1 MRFKRPLLIVTVVV
15 ATLAFSNLTSESVTQ
30 SDFSENYPPVVCPAT
45 PSGESSAISVPSTQ
59 TGARVLGKKSVIF
72 KPTRTLRLMQ
82 GSSPTILETKNMT
95 SPVWQ
100 IKKGVWAG
108 ATICSAPSTS
118 QWFVGGAAD
127 ITSKGKLI
135 LINSGLSEAI
145 IDVEIW
151 SESGIR
157 PPKVVTLKANSS
169 VVQTLD
175 SLDPGAKRIA
185 LHIVPRSG
193 RVNAFLVDERGRGL
207 KSLGGDMVNAS
218 PDPTRVVVIPA
229 IPHMKRSGKALGHTL
244 RVIAPGDV
252 DARISVELISTKGSF
267 VPFGFADRAIKAGI
281 VTEIPLNPQLVP
293 STFALRI
300 SSDRPIVA
308 SVYSSTYAQAKSDFV
323 WSTSTAEM
331 TEYSLA
337 VSGLAP
343 TMVFSG
349 DKISVSISIL
359 YTNKKEKKFTV
370 TGEGIA
376 TFKVPD
382 NARTVHFTKVSDKTL
397 GGALISTQSGYGY
410 LPLVPGSELTR
421 VLLPSANIRV
431 LNP

>member
-1 MRFKRPLLIVTVVV
+1 MRFKRPLLIIAAVI
-15 ATLAFSNLTSESVTQ
+15 ATLTFSNLASVSVTQ

-45 PSGESSAISVPSTQ
+45 PEGESSAISVPSTQ
-59 TGARVLGKKSVIF
+59 TGSRVLGKKTVIF

-82 GSSPTILETKNMT
+82 SSSPTILDTKNMT

-108 ATICSAPSTS
+108 ATICSAPAIS

-151 SESGIR
+151 SESGIQ

-169 VVQTLD
+169 VVQSLD

-185 LHIVPRSG
+185 LHIAPRSG

-207 KSLGGDMVNAS
+207 KALGGDMVNAS
-218 PDPTRVVVIPA
+218 PDPSKVVVIPA

-267 VPFGFADRAIKAGI
+267 VPLGFDDRAIKAGI
-281 VTEIPLNPQLVP
+281 VTEIALNPELIQ
-293 STFALRI
+293 STFALKI
-300 SSDRPIVA
+300 TSDRPIVA
-308 SVYSSTYAQAKSDFV
+308 SVYSSTYADSKSDFV

-331 TEYSLA
+331 KEYSLA

-343 TMVFSG
+343 TLVFAG
-349 DKISVSISIL
+349 EKISVSLSIL
-359 YTNKKEKKFTV
+359 YTNKKEKKLTI

-376 TFKVPD
+376 TFKVPE
-382 NARTVHFTKVSDKTL
+382 NARTINFTKVSDETV
-397 GGALISTQSGYGY
+397 GGSLISTQSGFGY
-410 LPLVPGSELTR
+410 LPLIPGSELTR

>member
-1 MRFKRPLLIVTVVV
+1 MRFKRPLLIIAVVI
-15 ATLAFSNLTSESVTQ
+15 ATLTFSNLTSVSITQ
-30 SDFSENYPPVVCPAT
+30 SDFSENYPPVVCPST
-45 PSGESSAISVPSTQ
+45 PAGESSAISVPSTQ
-59 TGARVLGKKSVIF
+59 TGSRVLGKKTVIF

-82 GSSPTILETKNMT
+82 SSSPTILETKNMT

-108 ATICSAPSTS
+108 ATICSAPSIS
-118 QWFVGGAAD
+118 QWFVGGTAD
-127 ITSKGKLI
+127 VTSKGKLF

-185 LHIVPRSG
+185 LHIAPRSG

-218 PDPTRVVVIPA
+218 PDPSKVVVIPA

-252 DARISVELISTKGSF
+252 DARISVELISTKGTF
-267 VPFGFADRAIKAGI
+267 IPVGFDARAIKAGI
-281 VTEIPLNPQLVP
+281 VTEIALNPELVP
-293 STFALRI
+293 GTFALKI
-300 SSDRPIVA
+300 TSDRPIVA
-308 SVYSSTYAQAKSDFV
+308 SVYSTTFAQAKSDFV

-331 TEYSLA
+331 KEYSLA

-343 TMVFSG
+343 TLVFSG
-349 DKISVSISIL
+349 EKISVSLSIL
-359 YTNKKEKKFTV
+359 YTNKKEKKLTV

-376 TFKVPD
+376 TFTVPE
-382 NARTVHFTKVSDKTL
+382 NARTINFTKVSDKTV
-397 GGALISTQSGYGY
+397 GGALISSQSGYGY
-410 LPLVPGSELTR
+410 LPLNPGSELTR

>member
-1 MRFKRPLLIVTVVV
+1 MRFKRPLLIIAAVI
-15 ATLAFSNLTSESVTQ
+15 ATLAFSNLTSASLTQ
-30 SDFSENYPPVVCPAT
+30 SDFSENYPPVVCPTT
-45 PSGESSAISVPSTQ
+45 PAGESSAISIPSTQ
-59 TGARVLGKKSVIF
+59 TGSRVLGKKTVIF

-82 GSSPTILETKNMT
+82 SSSPTILETKNMT

-169 VVQTLD
+169 VVQSLD

-185 LHIVPRSG
+185 LHVAPRSG

-218 PDPTRVVVIPA
+218 PDPSKVVVIPA
-229 IPHMKRSGKALGHTL
+229 IPHMKQSGKVLGHTL

-267 VPFGFADRAIKAGI
+267 VPVGFDDRAIKAGI
-281 VTEIPLNPQLVP
+281 VTEIALNPQLIP

-300 SSDRPIVA
+300 SSDRPIAA

-343 TMVFSG
+343 TLVFSG
-349 DKISVSISIL
+349 ERISISLSIL

-376 TFKVPD
+376 SFKVPE
-382 NARTVHFTKVSDKTL
+382 NARTIHFAKVSDKTV

>member
-1 MRFKRPLLIVTVVV
+1 MRFKRPLLIVTAVV

-59 TGARVLGKKSVIF
+59 TGARVLGKKSIIF

-82 GSSPTILETKNMT
+82 SSSPTILETKNMT

-218 PDPTRVVVIPA
+218 PDPTRMVVIPA

-281 VTEIPLNPQLVP
+281 VTEIQLNPQLVP

-343 TMVFSG
+343 TLVFSG

-382 NARTVHFTKVSDKTL
+382 NARTVHFTKVSDKTV

>member
-1 MRFKRPLLIVTVVV
+1 MRFKRPLLIIAAVI
-15 ATLAFSNLTSESVTQ
+15 ATLTFGNLTSVSVTQ
-30 SDFSENYPPVVCPAT
+30 SDVSENYPPVVCPAT
-45 PSGESSAISVPSTQ
+45 PAGESSAISVPSTQ
-59 TGARVLGKKSVIF
+59 TGSRVLGKKTVIF

-82 GSSPTILETKNMT
+82 SSSPTILDTKNMT

-108 ATICSAPSTS
+108 ATICSAPSIS

-127 ITSKGKLI
+127 VTSKGKLI

-157 PPKVVTLKANSS
+157 PPKVVTLKANSF

-185 LHIVPRSG
+185 LHIATRSG

-218 PDPTRVVVIPA
+218 PDPSKVVVIPA

-252 DARISVELISTKGSF
+252 DARISVELVSTKGSF
-267 VPFGFADRAIKAGI
+267 IPFGFDDRVVKAGI

-293 STFALRI
+293 STFALKI
-300 SSDRPIVA
+300 TSDRPIVA

-343 TMVFSG
+343 TLVFAG
-349 DKISVSISIL
+349 EKISISLSIL

-370 TGEGIA
+370 TGEGIV

-382 NARTVHFTKVSDKTL
+382 NARTINFTKVSDKTV
-397 GGALISTQSGYGY
+397 GGSLISTQSGFGY

>member
-1 MRFKRPLLIVTVVV
+1 MRFKRPLLIITALI
-15 ATLAFSNLTSESVTQ
+15 ATFGLSNLTSVTVTK

-45 PSGESSAISVPSTQ
+45 PAGETSAISVPSTQ
-59 TGARVLGKKSVIF
+59 TGSRALGSKTVIF

-82 GSSPTILETKNMT
+82 SSSPTILDTKNMT

-108 ATICSAPSTS
+108 ATICSAPSIS

-127 ITSKGKLI
+127 VTSKGKLI

-169 VVQTLD
+169 VVQSLD
-175 SLDPGAKRIA
+175 SLDPGSKRIA
-185 LHIVPRSG
+185 LHIAPRSG

-218 PDPTRVVVIPA
+218 PDPSKVVVIPA
-229 IPHMKRSGKALGHTL
+229 VPHMKRSGKALAHTL

-252 DARISVELISTKGSF
+252 DARISVELVSTKGSF
-267 VPFGFADRAIKAGI
+267 IPFGFADRAIKAGI
-281 VTEIPLNPQLVP
+281 VTEIPLNPQIVP
-293 STFALRI
+293 STFALKI
-300 SSDRPIVA
+300 TSDRPIVA
-308 SVYSSTYAQAKSDFV
+308 SVYSSTYAQEKSDFV

-331 TEYSLA
+331 SEYSLA

-343 TMVFSG
+343 TLVFA
-349 DKISVSISIL
+349 
-359 YTNKKEKKFTV
+359 
-370 TGEGIA
+370 GE
-376 TFKVPD
+376 
-382 NARTVHFTKVSDKTL
+382 R
-397 GGALISTQSGYGY
+397 ISTLVFIYQS
-410 LPLVPGSELTR
+410 LFLFVIFNRQMLFLQLQRLKVASFCKKQR
-421 VLLPSANIRV
+421 SVFI
-431 LNP
+431 

>member
-1 MRFKRPLLIVTVVV
+1 MRFKRPLLIVAAVV
-15 ATLAFSNLTSESVTQ
+15 ATLAFSNLTSESVKQ
-30 SDFSENYPPVVCPAT
+30 SDFSENYPPVVCSAT

-59 TGARVLGKKSVIF
+59 TGSRVLGKKSIIF

-82 GSSPTILETKNMT
+82 SSSPTILETKNMT

-127 ITSKGKLI
+127 ITSKGKLV

-151 SESGIR
+151 SESGVR

-185 LHIVPRSG
+185 LHIAPRSG

-218 PDPTRVVVIPA
+218 PDPTKVVVIPA

-252 DARISVELISTKGSF
+252 DARISVELISNKGSF

-343 TMVFSG
+343 TLVFSG

-370 TGEGIA
+370 TGEGIT

-382 NARTVHFTKVSDKTL
+382 NARTVNFIKVSDKIV

>member
-1 MRFKRPLLIVTVVV
+1 MRFKRPLLIVAAVI
-15 ATLAFSNLTSESVTQ
+15 ATLALSNLTSVSITQ
-30 SDFSENYPPVVCPAT
+30 SEFSENYPPVVCPAT

-59 TGARVLGKKSVIF
+59 TGSRVLGKKSVIF
-72 KPTRTLRLMQ
+72 KPTRTLRLTQ
-82 GSSPTILETKNMT
+82 SSSPTILETKNMT

-169 VVQTLD
+169 VVQPLD

-185 LHIVPRSG
+185 LHVAPRSG

-218 PDPTRVVVIPA
+218 PDPTKVVVIPA
-229 IPHMKRSGKALGHTL
+229 IPHMKQSGKVLGHTL

-267 VPFGFADRAIKAGI
+267 VPVGFDDRAIKAGI
-281 VTEIPLNPQLVP
+281 VTEIALNPQLIP

-300 SSDRPIVA
+300 SSDRPIAA

-323 WSTSTAEM
+323 WSTSTEEM

-343 TMVFSG
+343 TLVFSG
-349 DKISVSISIL
+349 ERISISISIL

-376 TFKVPD
+376 TFKVPE
-382 NARTVHFTKVSDKTL
+382 NARTISFTKVSDKTV

-410 LPLVPGSELTR
+410 LPLIPGSELTR

>member
-1 MRFKRPLLIVTVVV
+1 MKLRRFAIVALSLGLLI
-15 ATLAFSNLTSESVTQ
+15 ATSNTLSGTISRQKFSES
-30 SDFSENYPPVVCPAT
+30 YPSVVCPAT
-45 PSGESSAISVPSTQ
+45 LSGLSSQVSLGSRETRIKRVGSTSSKFFSSRALRIPVP
-59 TGARVLGKKSVIF
+59 GDPILVDA
-72 KPTRTLRLMQ
+72 Q
-82 GSSPTILETKNMT
+82 GITPII
-95 SPVWQ
+95 WQ
-100 IKKGVWAG
+100 SRAGSWAG
-108 ATICSAPSTS
+108 GTICSNPAAS

-127 ITSKGKLI
+127 VTSKGRLV

-151 SESGIR
+151 SEAGIR

-169 VVQTLD
+169 VVQSLD

-185 LHIVPRSG
+185 LHVAPRSG

-218 PDPTRVVVIPA
+218 PDPSKVVVIPA
-229 IPHMKRSGKALGHTL
+229 IPHMKRSDKALGHTL

-267 VPFGFADRAIKAGI
+267 VPFGFDDRAVKAGI
-281 VTEIPLNPQLVP
+281 VTEIPLNPELVP
-293 STFALRI
+293 STFALKI
-300 SSDRPIVA
+300 TSDRPIVA
-308 SVYSSTYAQAKSDFV
+308 SVYSSTYADGKSDFV

-331 TEYSLA
+331 KEYSLA

-343 TMVFSG
+343 TLVFAG
-349 DKISVSISIL
+349 EKISISLSIL
-359 YTNKKEKKFTV
+359 STKKKEKKFTI
-370 TGEGIA
+370 TGEGIV

-382 NARTVHFTKVSDKTL
+382 NARTINFTKVSDKTV

-410 LPLVPGSELTR
+410 LPLTPGSELTR

>member
-1 MRFKRPLLIVTVVV
+1 MRFKRPLLIITALI
-15 ATLAFSNLTSESVTQ
+15 ATFGLSNLTSVTVTK

-45 PSGESSAISVPSTQ
+45 PAGETSAISVPSTQ
-59 TGARVLGKKSVIF
+59 TGSRALGSKTVIF

-82 GSSPTILETKNMT
+82 SSSPTILDTKNMT

-108 ATICSAPSTS
+108 ATICSAPSIS

-127 ITSKGKLI
+127 VTSKGKLI

-169 VVQTLD
+169 VVQSLD
-175 SLDPGAKRIA
+175 SLDPGSKRIA
-185 LHIVPRSG
+185 LHIAPRSG

-218 PDPTRVVVIPA
+218 PDPSKVVVIPA
-229 IPHMKRSGKALGHTL
+229 IPHMKRSGKALAHTL

-252 DARISVELISTKGSF
+252 DARISVELVSTKGSF
-267 VPFGFADRAIKAGI
+267 IPFGFADRAIKAGI
-281 VTEIPLNPQLVP
+281 VTEIPLNPQIVP
-293 STFALRI
+293 STFALKI
-300 SSDRPIVA
+300 TADRPIVA

-331 TEYSLA
+331 SEYSLA

-343 TMVFSG
+343 TLVFAG
-349 DKISVSISIL
+349 ERISISLSIL

-382 NARTVHFTKVSDKTL
+382 NARTINFTQVSGKTV
-397 GGALISTQSGYGY
+397 GGALISTQSGFGY
-410 LPLVPGSELTR
+410 LPLNPGSELTR

>member
-1 MRFKRPLLIVTVVV
+1 MRFKRPLLIIAAVI
-15 ATLAFSNLTSESVTQ
+15 ATLTFGNLTSVSVTQ
-30 SDFSENYPPVVCPAT
+30 SDVSENYPPVVCPAT
-45 PSGESSAISVPSTQ
+45 PAGESSAISVPSTQ
-59 TGARVLGKKSVIF
+59 TGSRVLGKKTVIF

-82 GSSPTILETKNMT
+82 SSSPTILDTKNMT

-108 ATICSAPSTS
+108 ATICSAPSIS

-127 ITSKGKLI
+127 VTSKGKLI

-157 PPKVVTLKANSS
+157 PPKVVTLKANSF

-185 LHIVPRSG
+185 LHIAPRSG

-218 PDPTRVVVIPA
+218 PDPSKVVVIPA

-252 DARISVELISTKGSF
+252 DARISVELVSTKGSF
-267 VPFGFADRAIKAGI
+267 IPFGFDDRVVKAGI

-293 STFALRI
+293 STFALKI
-300 SSDRPIVA
+300 TSDRPIVA

-343 TMVFSG
+343 TLVFAG
-349 DKISVSISIL
+349 EKISISLSIL

-376 TFKVPD
+376 TFNVPD
-382 NARTVHFTKVSDKTL
+382 NARTINFTKVSDKTV
-397 GGALISTQSGYGY
+397 GGSLISTQSGFGY
-410 LPLVPGSELTR
+410 LPLIPGSELTR

>member
-1 MRFKRPLLIVTVVV
+1 MRFKRPLLIIAAVI
-15 ATLAFSNLTSESVTQ
+15 ATLAFSNLASVSVTQ

-45 PSGESSAISVPSTQ
+45 PAGESSAISIPSTQ
-59 TGARVLGKKSVIF
+59 TGSRVLGKKTVIF

-82 GSSPTILETKNMT
+82 SSSPTILDTKNMT

-108 ATICSAPSTS
+108 ATICSAPSIS

-127 ITSKGKLI
+127 VTSKGKLI

-145 IDVEIW
+145 IDVEVW
-151 SESGIR
+151 SEAGIR

-169 VVQTLD
+169 VVQSLD

-185 LHIVPRSG
+185 LHVAPRSG

-207 KSLGGDMVNAS
+207 KTLGGDMVNAS
-218 PDPTRVVVIPA
+218 SDPTKVVVIPA
-229 IPHMKRSGKALGHTL
+229 IPHMKRSGKALGHIL
-244 RVIAPGDV
+244 RVIAPGEV
-252 DARISVELISTKGSF
+252 DARISVELISSQGSF
-267 VPFGFADRAIKAGI
+267 VPVGFADRSIKAGI
-281 VTEIPLNPQLVP
+281 VTEIPLNPQVAAT
-293 STFALRI
+293 TFALRI

-343 TMVFSG
+343 TLVFTG
-349 DKISVSISIL
+349 EKVSVSISIL

-376 TFKVPD
+376 TYKVPD
-382 NARTVHFTKVSDKTL
+382 NARTVNFIKVSDKTV
-397 GGALISTQSGYGY
+397 GGALISSQSGYGY

>member
-1 MRFKRPLLIVTVVV
+1 MRFKRPLLIIAAVI
-15 ATLAFSNLTSESVTQ
+15 ATLTFGNLTSVPVTQ
-30 SDFSENYPPVVCPAT
+30 SDVSENYPPVVCPAT
-45 PSGESSAISVPSTQ
+45 PAGESSAISVPSTQ
-59 TGARVLGKKSVIF
+59 TGSRVLGKKSVIF

-82 GSSPTILETKNMT
+82 SSSPTILETKNMT

-108 ATICSAPSTS
+108 ATICSAPSIS
-118 QWFVGGAAD
+118 QWFVGGTAD
-127 ITSKGKLI
+127 VTSKGKLI

-157 PPKVVTLKANSS
+157 PPKVFTLKANSS
-169 VVQTLD
+169 LVQSLD

-185 LHIVPRSG
+185 LHIAPRSG

-218 PDPTRVVVIPA
+218 PDPSKVVVIPA

-252 DARISVELISTKGSF
+252 EARISVELISNKGSF
-267 VPFGFADRAIKAGI
+267 VPFGFDERAIKAGI
-281 VTEIPLNPQLVP
+281 VTEIPLNPELIP
-293 STFALRI
+293 STFALKI
-300 SSDRPIVA
+300 TSNRPIVA
-308 SVYSSTYAQAKSDFV
+308 SVYSSTYADAKSDFV

-331 TEYSLA
+331 KEYSLA

-343 TMVFSG
+343 TLVFAG
-349 DKISVSISIL
+349 EKILISLSIL
-359 YTNKKEKKFTV
+359 YTNKKEKKMTI

-376 TFKVPD
+376 TFKVPE
-382 NARTVHFTKVSDKTL
+382 NARTINFTKVSDETV
-397 GGALISTQSGYGY
+397 GGSLVSTQSGFGY
-410 LPLVPGSELTR
+410 LPLIPGSELTR

>member
-1 MRFKRPLLIVTVVV
+1 MRFKRPLLIIAAVI
-15 ATLAFSNLTSESVTQ
+15 ATLTFGNLTSVSVTQ
-30 SDFSENYPPVVCPAT
+30 SDVSENYPPVVCPAT
-45 PSGESSAISVPSTQ
+45 PAGESSAISVPSTQ
-59 TGARVLGKKSVIF
+59 TGSRVLGKKTVIF

-82 GSSPTILETKNMT
+82 SSSPTILDTKNMT

-108 ATICSAPSTS
+108 ATICSAPSIS

-127 ITSKGKLI
+127 VTSKGKLI

-157 PPKVVTLKANSS
+157 PPKVVTLKANSF

-185 LHIVPRSG
+185 LHIAPRSG

-218 PDPTRVVVIPA
+218 PDPSKVVVIPA

-252 DARISVELISTKGSF
+252 DARISVELVSTKGSF
-267 VPFGFADRAIKAGI
+267 IPFGFDDRVVKAGI

-293 STFALRI
+293 STFALKI
-300 SSDRPIVA
+300 TSDRPIVA

-343 TMVFSG
+343 TLVFAG
-349 DKISVSISIL
+349 EKISISLSIL

-376 TFKVPD
+376 TFKVPE
-382 NARTVHFTKVSDKTL
+382 NARTINFTKVSDKTV
-397 GGALISTQSGYGY
+397 GGSLISTQSGFGY

>member
-1 MRFKRPLLIVTVVV
+1 MRFKRPLLIIAAVI
-15 ATLAFSNLTSESVTQ
+15 ATLTFSNLTSVSVTQ

-45 PSGESSAISVPSTQ
+45 PAGESSAISVPSTQ
-59 TGARVLGKKSVIF
+59 TGSRVLGKKSVIF
-72 KPTRTLRLMQ
+72 KPARTLRLMQ
-82 GSSPTILETKNMT
+82 SSSPTILDTKNLT

-108 ATICSAPSTS
+108 ATICSAPAIS

-151 SESGIR
+151 SESGIQ
-157 PPKVVTLKANSS
+157 PPAVVTLKANSS
-169 VVQTLD
+169 IVQSLD

-218 PDPTRVVVIPA
+218 PDPSKMVVIPA

-267 VPFGFADRAIKAGI
+267 VPFGFDDRAIKAGI

-293 STFALRI
+293 STFALKI
-300 SSDRPIVA
+300 TSDRPIVA
-308 SVYSSTYAQAKSDFV
+308 SVYSSTYADAKSDFV

-331 TEYSLA
+331 KAYSLA

-343 TMVFSG
+343 TLVFAG
-349 DKISVSISIL
+349 EKISISLSIL
-359 YTNKKEKKFTV
+359 YTNKKEKKFTI

-382 NARTVHFTKVSDKTL
+382 NARTINFTKVSDKTV
-397 GGALISTQSGYGY
+397 GGSLISTQSGFGY
-410 LPLVPGSELTR
+410 LPLIPGSELTR

>member
-1 MRFKRPLLIVTVVV
+1 MRFKRPLVIAAVVT
-15 ATLAFSNLTSESVTQ
+15 ATLAISNFKPSAIKQ

-59 TGARVLGKKSVIF
+59 TGSRVLGKKTTIY

-82 GSSPTILETKNMT
+82 GSSPTILDTKNMT

-108 ATICSAPSTS
+108 ATICSAPAIS

-127 ITSKGKLI
+127 VTSKGKLI

-151 SESGIR
+151 SESGAR

-169 VVQTLD
+169 VVQNLD

-185 LHIVPRSG
+185 LHIAPRSG

-218 PDPTRVVVIPA
+218 PDPAKVNVIPA
-229 IPHMKRSGKALGHTL
+229 IPHIKRSGKALGHTL

-267 VPFGFADRAIKAGI
+267 IPVGFDDRLIKAGV
-281 VTEIPLNPQLVP
+281 VTEIAINPQLVP
-293 STFALRI
+293 SVFSLRI
-300 SSDRPIVA
+300 TSDRPIVS
-308 SVYSSTYAQAKSDFV
+308 SVYSSTFAESKSDFL
-323 WSTSTAEM
+323 WSTSTSEM
-331 TEYSLA
+331 KEYSLA

-343 TMVFSG
+343 TLVFSG
-349 DKISVSISIL
+349 DEISVSISIL

-382 NARTVHFTKVSDKTL
+382 NARTINFTKVGEKIV

-410 LPLVPGSELTR
+410 LPLNPGSEISR

>member
-1 MRFKRPLLIVTVVV
+1 MRFKRPLLIVAAVI
-15 ATLAFSNLTSESVTQ
+15 ATLALSNLTSVSVTQ
-30 SDFSENYPPVVCPAT
+30 SNFSENYPPVVCPAT

-59 TGARVLGKKSVIF
+59 TGSRVLGKKSIIF

-82 GSSPTILETKNMT
+82 SSGPTILETKNMT

-151 SESGIR
+151 SEAGIR

-185 LHIVPRSG
+185 LHVVPRSG

-207 KSLGGDMVNAS
+207 KSLGGDMVNTS
-218 PDPTRVVVIPA
+218 PDPTKVVVIPA
-229 IPHMKRSGKALGHTL
+229 IPHLKRSGKALGHTL

-281 VTEIPLNPQLVP
+281 VTEIPLNPQVVP
-293 STFALRI
+293 TIFALRI

-308 SVYSSTYAQAKSDFV
+308 SVYSSTFAQAKTDFV

-343 TMVFSG
+343 TLVFSG
-349 DKISVSISIL
+349 DKVSISISIL
-359 YTNKKEKKFTV
+359 YTNKKEKKITV

-376 TFKVPD
+376 TFRVPD
-382 NARTVHFTKVSDKTL
+382 NARTINFTKVSDKTV

-410 LPLVPGSELTR
+410 FPLVPGSELTR

>member
-1 MRFKRPLLIVTVVV
+1 MRFKRPLLIIAAVI
-15 ATLAFSNLTSESVTQ
+15 ATLTFSNLTSVSVTQ

-45 PSGESSAISVPSTQ
+45 PGGESSAISVPSTQ
-59 TGARVLGKKSVIF
+59 TGSRVLGKKSVIF
-72 KPTRTLRLMQ
+72 KPARTLRLMQ
-82 GSSPTILETKNMT
+82 SSSPTILDTKNMT

-108 ATICSAPSTS
+108 ATICSAPAIS

-151 SESGIR
+151 SESGIQ
-157 PPKVVTLKANSS
+157 PPAVVTLKANSS
-169 VVQTLD
+169 IVQSLD

-207 KSLGGDMVNAS
+207 KALGGDMVNAS
-218 PDPTRVVVIPA
+218 PDPSKMVVIPA

-267 VPFGFADRAIKAGI
+267 VPFGFDDRAIKAGI

-293 STFALRI
+293 STFALKI
-300 SSDRPIVA
+300 TSDRPIVA
-308 SVYSSTYAQAKSDFV
+308 SVYSSTYADAKSDFV

-331 TEYSLA
+331 KAYSLA

-343 TMVFSG
+343 TLVFAG
-349 DKISVSISIL
+349 EKISISLSIL
-359 YTNKKEKKFTV
+359 YTNKKEKKFTI

-382 NARTVHFTKVSDKTL
+382 NARTLNFTKVSDKTV
-397 GGALISTQSGYGY
+397 GGSLISTQSGFGY
-410 LPLVPGSELTR
+410 LPLIPGSELTR

>member
-1 MRFKRPLLIVTVVV
+1 MRIKRPLLIIAAVI
-15 ATLAFSNLTSESVTQ
+15 ATLAFSNLTSVSVTQ

-45 PSGESSAISVPSTQ
+45 PAGESSAISIPSTQ
-59 TGARVLGKKSVIF
+59 TGSRVLGKKTVTF
-72 KPTRTLRLMQ
+72 KATRTLRLMQ
-82 GSSPTILETKNMT
+82 SSNPTILDTRNMT

-108 ATICSAPSTS
+108 ATICSAPSIS

-127 ITSKGKLI
+127 VTSKGRLV

-151 SESGIR
+151 SEAGIR

-169 VVQTLD
+169 VVQTLG

-185 LHIVPRSG
+185 LHVAPRSG

-218 PDPTRVVVIPA
+218 PDPSKVVVIPA
-229 IPHMKRSGKALGHTL
+229 IPHMKRSDKALGHIL

-252 DARISVELISTKGSF
+252 DARISVELISAKGSF
-267 VPFGFADRAIKAGI
+267 IPFGFDDRAIKAGI
-281 VTEIPLNPQLVP
+281 VTEIQLNPQVAA

-308 SVYSSTYAQAKSDFV
+308 SVYSSTYVQAKTDFV

-343 TMVFSG
+343 TLVFAG
-349 DKISVSISIL
+349 ENISISLSIL
-359 YTNKKEKKFTV
+359 YTNKKEKRLTI

-376 TFKVPD
+376 TFTVPD
-382 NARTVHFTKVSDKTL
+382 NARTVHFTKVSDKTV
-397 GGALISTQSGYGY
+397 GGALISTQSGFGY
-410 LPLVPGSELTR
+410 LPLNPGSELTR

>member
-229 IPHMKRSGKALGHTL
+229 IPHIKRSGKALGHTL

-343 TMVFSG
+343 TLVFSG

-382 NARTVHFTKVSDKTL
+382 NARTVHFTKVSDKTV

>member
-1 MRFKRPLLIVTVVV
+1 MRFKRPLLIIAAVI
-15 ATLAFSNLTSESVTQ
+15 ATLTFSNLASVSVTQ

-45 PSGESSAISVPSTQ
+45 PAGESSAISVPSTQ
-59 TGARVLGKKSVIF
+59 TGSRVLGKKTAIF
-72 KPTRTLRLMQ
+72 KPTRTLRLTQ
-82 GSSPTILETKNMT
+82 SSSPTILDTKNMT

-108 ATICSAPSTS
+108 ATICSAPSIS

-127 ITSKGKLI
+127 VTSKGKLI

-145 IDVEIW
+145 VDVEIW

-185 LHIVPRSG
+185 LHIAPRSG

-207 KSLGGDMVNAS
+207 KTLGGDMVNAS
-218 PDPTRVVVIPA
+218 PDPSKVVVIPA
-229 IPHMKRSGKALGHTL
+229 IPHIKRSGKALGHTL

-252 DARISVELISTKGSF
+252 DAQISVELISTKGSF
-267 VPFGFADRAIKAGI
+267 VPVGFDNRTIKAGI
-281 VTEIPLNPQLVP
+281 VTEISLNPELVP
-293 STFALRI
+293 TTFALRI
-300 SSDRPIVA
+300 TSDRPIVA
-308 SVYSSTYAQAKSDFV
+308 SVYSSTYADAKSDFV

-343 TMVFSG
+343 TLAFTG
-349 DKISVSISIL
+349 EKISVSLSIL
-359 YTNKKEKKFTV
+359 FTNKKEKKFTL

-376 TFKVPD
+376 TFKVPE
-382 NARTVHFTKVSDKTL
+382 NARTVNFTKVSDKTV
-397 GGALISTQSGYGY
+397 GGALISTQSGFGY
-410 LPLVPGSELTR
+410 LPLNPGSELTR